1 MHSALL
7 VVMGGKEL
15 EVVLEPWGGES
26 DQPVN
31 SAPKQCCLFWIR
43 IPRVSIA
50 VPARLNFSVIPQNS
64 FRTPRMVSRFSLFLN
79 AELCAGRPGCAHKQP
94 HWWLQTA
101 KQPEEFRTAAVL
113 GNQK

>member
-31 SAPKQCCLFWIR
+31 SAPKQCRLFWIR
-43 IPRVSIA
+43 THTVSTKNGVTIQL
-50 VPARLNFSVIPQNS
+50 VLEC
-64 FRTPRMVSRFSLFLN
+64 RTVCRKTWV
-79 AELCAGRPGCAHKQP
+79 CT
-94 HWWLQTA
+94 QTA
-101 KQPEEFRTAAVL
+101 SLVAANCKTA
-113 GNQK
+113 